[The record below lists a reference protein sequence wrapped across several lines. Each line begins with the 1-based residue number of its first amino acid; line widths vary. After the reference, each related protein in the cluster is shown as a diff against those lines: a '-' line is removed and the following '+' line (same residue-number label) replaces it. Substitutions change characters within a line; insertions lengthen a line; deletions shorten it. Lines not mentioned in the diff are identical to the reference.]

1 MESRLLSVIVDSKH
15 SLDVVAQCQSVMVD
29 LQGLVKWLCWFE
41 IWSALSKKSSHFRS
55 DTSECSQF
63 YHGSRF
69 CNAVVWN
76 KIENISPQKMK
87 NLYSNQRIRQSMVL
101 FPAKMVRFPAKMW
114 ANTVLTESSPELSQ
128 GGLIWGHSVTSRL
141 THKTTHAVRLLW
153 VFC

>member
-63 YHGSRF
+63 SLLLVYNLSTKYKYMEYMYDF
-69 CNAVVWN
+69 FKYWFPWC
-76 KIENISPQKMK
+76 SYPQA
-87 NLYSNQRIRQSMVL
+87 IDA
-101 FPAKMVRFPAKMW
+101 FPV
-114 ANTVLTESSPELSQ
+114 
-128 GGLIWGHSVTSRL
+128 
-141 THKTTHAVRLLW
+141 
-153 VFC
+153 